1 MTANLPNGMRRKL
14 VLQTDQA
21 EDAELIQSLLDWMQS
36 AGADFTNTFR
46 DLSDGPPDQPTRP
59 TVRSPPR
66 RLGMIQETHERIAQ
80 STGAEEETFG
90 RMSGLVR
97 RPAHNTGDQP
107 TTRTCAERA
116 GFIPCVWSGRANLRK
131 VLNSFLRVL
140 ANQNSKRGV
149 NYCSRRNL

>member
-90 RMSGLVR
+90 RISGLVR
-97 RPAHNTGDQP
+97 RPAHNEGPPLRLEFQP
-107 TTRTCAERA
+107 VLHHLHNAHQEVK
-116 GFIPCVWSGRANLRK
+116 IGRAH
-131 VLNSFLRVL
+131 V
-140 ANQNSKRGV
+140 
-149 NYCSRRNL
+149 